1 MILTTKIIHTAAQTS
16 LIHQINQRIERD
28 PLLKKYSFKLD
39 HNPRFVKHSSPVQ
52 PGSAQSYPLF
62 PSLSRS
68 KPHQCSLPFNP
79 APSAVFQSGSTQSP
93 PSQFLLHSYPGYSHY

>member
-39 HNPRFVKHSSPVQ
+39 HNPRFVKHSSPAQ
-52 PGSAQSYPLF
+52 PGSAQP
-62 PSLSRS
+62 
-68 KPHQCSLPFNP
+68 
-79 APSAVFQSGSTQSP
+79 
-93 PSQFLLHSYPGYSHY
+93 